1 MNYLPILSF
10 IIFLPLLG
18 SILILFIPRKYEDT
32 QRGLALLISTI
43 TFALSLGLWFG
54 FDKTS
59 TVYQF
64 VEKAEWIPNLGIS
77 YYLGIDGFS
86 VLLVL
91 LTTFLTP
98 ICILISWD
106 TITHKVKE
114 YYFSFLLLEAAMIG
128 VFVALD
134 VFLFYV
140 FWEAILIPMYFLI
153 GIWGGKHRLYASIKF
168 FLYTLV
174 GSLLMLIGVLYL
186 YFQHSGTPLTFN
198 LVTITQNVSSTPI
211 PNQHQIW
218 LFLAFS
224 IAFAIKVPLF
234 PFHTWL
240 PDAHTE
246 APTAGS
252 IILAGVLLKMGTYGF
267 LRFAIP
273 LFPYAVDYFTP
284 LLVILSIIGIIY
296 GALVSMVQTDIKRL
310 VAYSSVSH
318 LGFVVL
324 GMFALNQ
331 QGISGAVLQMINHGL
346 STGALFLLV
355 GVIYDRRHTRDIS
368 AYGGIAA
375 TMPLFTTIFIIVT
388 LSSIGLPT
396 LNGFVGEFLILT
408 GAAKANWVWTVW
420 AATGII
426 LSAVYMLWMVQRVF
440 FGPIVNEENQN
451 LKDMNWKELAAMVP
465 ILILIFWI
473 GIYPSSFLSMI
484 DSTTTAFL
492 QSRSL
497 FPITSTLLP

>member
-1 MNYLPILSF
+1 MAHFTLTS

-18 SILILFIPRKYEDT
+18 SFIILLIPRKFEDT
-32 QRGLALLISTI
+32 LRGLSLLLSTI
-43 TFALSLGLWFG
+43 TFGLSLSLWFG
-54 FDKTS
+54 FDKSNTLF
-59 TVYQF
+59 QF
-64 VEKAEWIPNLGIS
+64 IERYSWISELGIY
-77 YYLGIDGFS
+77 YYLGVDGFS

-106 TITHKVKE
+106 TITHKIKE
-114 YYFSFLLLEAAMIG
+114 YYFSFLFLEAAMVG

-153 GIWGGKHRLYASIKF
+153 GIWGGKNRLYASIKF

-174 GSLLMLIGVLYL
+174 GSLLMLIGILYL
-186 YFQHSGTPLTFN
+186 YFQHSGTPLTFD
-198 LVTITQNVSSTPI
+198 LVTIIQNVSNTPI
-211 PNQHQIW
+211 PYKNQIW
-218 LFLAFS
+218 LFLAFA

-267 LRFAIP
+267 LRFAMP
-273 LFPYAVDYFTP
+273 LFPFAVDFFTP
-284 LLVILSIIGIIY
+284 LLILLSIIGIIY
-296 GALVSMVQTDIKRL
+296 GALVAMVQTDVKRL

-324 GMFALNQ
+324 GMFMLNH
-331 QGISGAVLQMINHGL
+331 QGVTGSVLQMINHGL

-355 GVIYDRRHTRDIS
+355 GVIYDRRHTREIN
-368 AYGGIAA
+368 AFGGIAA
-375 TMPLFTTIFIIVT
+375 TMPVYTTIFLIVT
-388 LSSIGLPT
+388 LSSIGLPM
-396 LNGFVGEFLILT
+396 LNGFVGEFLILLGT
-408 GAAKANWVWTVW
+408 AKNNWVWTAW

-426 LSAVYMLWMVQRVF
+426 LSAVYLLWMVQRVF
-440 FGPIVNEENQN
+440 FGPIVHEENQN
-451 LKDMNWKELAAMVP
+451 LTDMNWKELAAVIP
-465 ILILIFWI
+465 ILIVIIWI
-473 GIYPSSFLSMI
+473 GIYPSPFLEMI
-484 DSTTTAFL
+484 ETTTDTFL
-492 QSRSL
+492 KSRSIL
-497 FPITSTLLP
+497 TISSVQFP